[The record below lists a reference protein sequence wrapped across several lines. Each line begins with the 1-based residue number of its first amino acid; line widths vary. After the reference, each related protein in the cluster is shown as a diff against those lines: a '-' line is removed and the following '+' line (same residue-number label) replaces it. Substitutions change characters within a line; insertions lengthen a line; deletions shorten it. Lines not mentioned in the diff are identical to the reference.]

1 MNLLKITITTL
12 LIACCTMTAMSQK
25 FGYLNSQQLLVEL
38 PEIKQAD
45 DKLIAHQKT
54 LVAKGEQMVKSF
66 ETKYTAY
73 VEEANKGTLS
83 QIQMQQKEA
92 ELGKEQQAIQQY
104 ELEVQQELA
113 KKREELYKPILD
125 KVKVAVEQ
133 VGKANGYTM
142 IFDTSLGSLLHANE
156 SDDVMALVKSQ
167 LGI

>member
-1 MNLLKITITTL
+1 MNLLKISITTIL
-12 LIACCTMTAMSQK
+12 LICCTLTGFSQK

-54 LVAKGEQMVKSF
+54 LVAKGEQMVKAF

-73 VEEANKGTLS
+73 VEKANQGTLS
-83 QIQMQQKEA
+83 QIQMQQQEA

-125 KVKVAVEQ
+125 KVKLAVEQ
-133 VGKANGYTM
+133 VGKTNGYTM